1 MHYNANCLVG
11 EGVDYGN
18 QDIDMYEYTFSAGE
32 TCSTPTIPISIIN
45 DTTSEKDETFTI
57 SVIEISV
64 PFNVR
69 LSRRSAQITIK
80 DNDSE

>member
-11 EGVDYGN
+11 GGVDYGN
-18 QDIDMYEYTFSAGE
+18 QEIEMYEYTFPAGVICSA
-32 TCSTPTIPISIIN
+32 PALPISITN
-45 DTTSEKDETFTI
+45 DTTSERDETFTI

-69 LSRRSAQITIK
+69 LSRRSAQVTIK